1 MVSDNFTQ
9 KQAEVVAAYDRF
21 IHEADPRDQV
31 AYMASKFQVDYRL
44 LGMVD
49 IKDKRILNI
58 GCAFPVD
65 ELYFAGKIGEWVG
78 IDLSAESIRMAE
90 TITQAE
96 LHPNL
101 AKRMHYEVQDAT
113 QLTYKDGEFDIGL
126 SFSTF
131 DHIPSHAKRQAA
143 INELARVTKP
153 GGYVIITTPNR
164 YHLLYYARS
173 RSQQNRNLSH
183 YGYEYCFAPGELK
196 QMITTAGLK
205 PLKFASTFTYRSLNL
220 NLSPG
225 WQRPFIGAAIGLV
238 NIFSPF
244 GHRMGYLAQ
253 K

>member
-1 MVSDNFTQ
+1 MNNNFDQ
-9 KQAEVVAAYDRF
+9 KQAEVIDAYDRF

-44 LGMVD
+44 LSMID

-65 ELYFAGKIGEWVG
+65 ELYFAGKVKAWVG
-78 IDLSAESIRMAE
+78 IDLSKESIRMAE
-90 TITQAE
+90 VITHNE
-96 LHPNL
+96 LHPDL

-113 QLTYKDGEFDIGL
+113 QLTYGDGEFDIGL

-131 DHIPSHAKRQAA
+131 DHIPAHEKRQAA

-153 GGYVIITTPNR
+153 GGYVIVTTPNR

-173 RSQQNRNLSH
+173 RSQQNRKLSH
-183 YGYEYCFAPGELK
+183 YGYEHCFAPGELK
-196 QMITTAGLK
+196 QMIEVAGLK
-205 PLKFASTFTYRSLNL
+205 PLKFASTLTYRSLDL
-220 NLSPG
+220 NLSPA
-225 WQRPFIGAAIGLV
+225 WQRPFLSAAIGVV

-244 GHRMGYLAQ
+244 GHRMGYLAR